1 MGNSRGI
8 FMFLTK
14 EKVKGI
20 GNFDDFSVCHPKS
33 AKEWTG
39 TIAAFD
45 LKKKARSTQQKQIAL
60 KARAIT
66 IPFNESL
73 AN

>member
-1 MGNSRGI
+1 
-8 FMFLTK
+8 MFLTK

-20 GNFDDFSVCHPKS
+20 ADFDDSSVCHPKS

-39 TIAAFD
+39 TIVVFD
-45 LKKKARSTQQKQIAL
+45 LKKKARATPQKQIAL
-60 KARAIT
+60 KVRAVT

-73 AN
+73 AH

>member
-1 MGNSRGI
+1 MGNLRGI

-20 GNFDDFSVCHPKS
+20 GNFDDFSVCRPKS

-45 LKKKARSTQQKQIAL
+45 LKKARSTQQKQIAL
-60 KARAIT
+60 KVRAIT

-73 AN
+73 AD